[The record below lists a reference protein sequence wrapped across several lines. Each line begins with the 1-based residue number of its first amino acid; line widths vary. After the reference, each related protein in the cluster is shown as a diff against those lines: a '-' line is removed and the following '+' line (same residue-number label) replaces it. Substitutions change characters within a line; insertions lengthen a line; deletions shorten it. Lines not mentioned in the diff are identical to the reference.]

1 MSDIVERLRRTL
13 SDLPGNDDDLFN
25 EIHAQRDEAAE
36 EIERLRA
43 ENKQQAERIKHL
55 ERHVDVLQDKIPDD
69 ACACGYD
76 EPGDICAIHWAEQA
90 ALAKQENK

>member
-25 EIHAQRDEAAE
+25 EIHAQRDEAAD

-43 ENKQQAERIKHL
+43 REARMQKA
-55 ERHVDVLQDKIPDD
+55 LQDIID
-69 ACACGYD
+69 AYGEAFLAG
-76 EPGDICAIHWAEQA
+76 EI
-90 ALAKQENK
+90 ALDALEEGEKG

>member
-36 EIERLRA
+36 EIKRLRTREA
-43 ENKQQAERIKHL
+43 RLREALEKIIHEDLWTTKH
-55 ERHVDVLQDKIPDD
+55 PDGVTQRGESVFD
-69 ACACGYD
+69 GYF
-76 EPGDICAIHWAEQA
+76 GGIARA
-90 ALAKQENK
+90 ALEGKDEK